1 MNTRFAGNEHQ
12 RLPRQV
18 DLRADAEP
26 FALRRLLRHALY
38 DKHVAAFN
46 LHALFQRQKSVE
58 FLPDFHKRR
67 MYGRPNCL
75 YASVI
80 ERFRLPVRC
89 TALQMK
95 LDQFAIFQHRCARS
109 ARLTIDNQ
117 FSFHLLQINQRNGLS
132 VLLSK

>member
-1 MNTRFAGNEHQ
+1 MENIKLLSVRRDHGRAALTLSNGETLVMPRAMLKERPYRDVYKRQ

-18 DLRADAEP
+18 DSRADAEP

-89 TALQMK
+89 TALQM
-95 LDQFAIFQHRCARS
+95 
-109 ARLTIDNQ
+109 
-117 FSFHLLQINQRNGLS
+117 LS
-132 VLLSK
+132 LIHI